1 MLIGG
6 ALGSASRCTNA
17 SNRVLLAFET
27 NCCLKPCIDSKCY
40 SCHTKPLPEWELK
53 SFGLCNGNHIP
64 PLHVSN
70 GLHDDDDDDAF
81 DRRVNRINYLL
92 DTLDT
97 VEEGLKHD
105 ELLHIMDRNF
115 TTGFVAYNYRG
126 LKILLENMDDGT
138 NICPASW
145 L

>member
-1 MLIGG
+1 MPNIE
-6 ALGSASRCTNA
+6 N
-17 SNRVLLAFET
+17 N
-27 NCCLKPCIDSKCY
+27 ND
-40 SCHTKPLPEWELK
+40 
-53 SFGLCNGNHIP
+53 
-64 PLHVSN
+64 
-70 GLHDDDDDDAF
+70 
-81 DRRVNRINYLL
+81 INYLL

-105 ELLHIMDRNF
+105 GLLHVMDRNY